1 MQLYMSIYKKYVRR
15 MLAQEIQNA
24 QISKKSEYVWYKC
37 IALIQYVMLHYSNTK
52 CFAILD

>member
-52 CFAILD
+52 RFAILD